1 MSICFVC
8 DLLVNTSRR
17 MLTTVDEGLER
28 ATHAKQAER
37 AGVRMEAGT
46 AKTRRSQGWVYDSP
60 SRQGT
65 PLLEV
70 SV

>member
-1 MSICFVC
+1 
-8 DLLVNTSRR
+8 

-46 AKTRRSQGWVYDSP
+46 AKTWRSQGWVYDSR

-65 PLLEV
+65 PLLEM